1 MQPDQTDWK
10 IISILKEGYVPNNT
24 IARKLGI
31 SEGTVR
37 ARLKRLKEA
46 GILQI
51 RALINPDVLEN
62 QQLVIVAIRVAESKL
77 LERKAEELSQAL
89 ERALRLHRL
98 GPLRSHRRGA
108 PGFQPGS
115 RAVPHGGAFH
125 HRGHPCLGEL
135 HHAEKLPEV
144 RLIAQRTRRARRAPG
159 APSGALGPRYA
170 SCSCGSGNRW
180 TPPQA
185 GWPP

>member
-10 IISILKEGYVPNNT
+10 IISILKEGYVPDNT
-24 IARKLGI
+24 IARKLGV

-77 LERKAEELSQAL
+77 LERKAEELS
-89 ERALRLHRL
+89 RLSNVLSVSIASGRYD
-98 GPLRSHRRGA
+98 
-108 PGFQPGS
+108 
-115 RAVPHGGAFH
+115 
-125 HRGHPCLGEL
+125 
-135 HHAEKLPEV
+135 
-144 RLIAQRTRRARRAPG
+144 LIAEVLLDSNRGLVRFLTEELSTIEG
-159 APSGALGPRYA
+159 ILA
-170 SCSCGSGNRW
+170 SESFIMLKSY
-180 TPPQA
+180 QKYV
-185 GWPP
+185 

>member
-77 LERKAEELSQAL
+77 LERKAEELS
-89 ERALRLHRL
+89 RLSNVLSVSIASGRYD
-98 GPLRSHRRGA
+98 
-108 PGFQPGS
+108 
-115 RAVPHGGAFH
+115 
-125 HRGHPCLGEL
+125 
-135 HHAEKLPEV
+135 
-144 RLIAQRTRRARRAPG
+144 LIAEVLLDSNRGLVRFLTEELSTIEG
-159 APSGALGPRYA
+159 ILA
-170 SCSCGSGNRW
+170 SESFIMLKSY
-180 TPPQA
+180 QKYV
-185 GWPP
+185 

>member
-10 IISILKEGYVPNNT
+10 IISILKESYVPNNT
-24 IARKLGI
+24 IARRLGV

-77 LERKAEELSQAL
+77 LERKAEELS
-89 ERALRLHRL
+89 RLPNVLSVSIASGRYDL
-98 GPLRSHRRGA
+98 ITEVLLDSNRGLVR
-108 PGFQPGS
+108 F
-115 RAVPHGGAFH
+115 
-125 HRGHPCLGEL
+125 LTEEL
-135 HHAEKLPEV
+135 STIEGIL
-144 RLIAQRTRRARRAPG
+144 
-159 APSGALGPRYA
+159 A
-170 SCSCGSGNRW
+170 SESFIMLKSW
-180 TPPQA
+180 QKFV
-185 GWPP
+185 

>member
-10 IISILKEGYVPNNT
+10 IITILKESYVPNNT
-24 IARKLGI
+24 IARRLGV

-77 LERKAEELSQAL
+77 LERKAEELS
-89 ERALRLHRL
+89 RLPNVLSVSIASGRYDL
-98 GPLRSHRRGA
+98 ITEVLLDSNRGLVR
-108 PGFQPGS
+108 F
-115 RAVPHGGAFH
+115 
-125 HRGHPCLGEL
+125 LTEEL
-135 HHAEKLPEV
+135 STIEGIL
-144 RLIAQRTRRARRAPG
+144 
-159 APSGALGPRYA
+159 A
-170 SCSCGSGNRW
+170 SESFIMLKSW
-180 TPPQA
+180 QKYV
-185 GWPP
+185 